1 MNNYKYIY
9 IYDHYCVYL
18 HAKKTARTLNKS
30 QSCVYFSVIFRHLPW
45 PEESETASSLW
56 HQHSSLGW
64 KKEHR
69 PTPGSS
75 WQETRRGNLEI
86 CTEKSCWCYVFMIV
100 LVRFVTSNDLWNLW
114 TSMDFSGLLWTSI
127 GFMFSYVFICFHMF
141 SYVFIACA
149 WLARLIFIGSRL
161 IQIQQVL
168 MQFCC
173 RVPVGRCKCFY
184 Q

>member
-1 MNNYKYIY
+1 MYIF
-9 IYDHYCVYL
+9 
-18 HAKKTARTLNKS
+18 RS
-30 QSCVYFSVIFRHLPW
+30 SSVIFPDLRSLKLLAHFDINIHHLD
-45 PEESETASSLW
+45 ERRNTVL
-56 HQHSSLGW
+56 HQAVLG
-64 KKEHR
+64 KK
-69 PTPGSS
+69 PGG
-75 WQETRRGNLEI
+75 GNLEI

>member
-1 MNNYKYIY
+1 MANRNIYIYLNNYKYIY
-9 IYDHYCVYL
+9 MTIIVYTFMQ
-18 HAKKTARTLNKS
+18 KTARTLNKS

-127 GFMFSYVFICFHMF
+127 GFMFSYVFICFH
-141 SYVFIACA
+141 
-149 WLARLIFIGSRL
+149 RLCMAGTAHFYW
-161 IQIQQVL
+161 IQADPDTASVNAIL
-168 MQFCC
+168 L
-173 RVPVGRCKCFY
+173 
-184 Q
+184 

>member
-1 MNNYKYIY
+1 MANRKIYIY
-9 IYDHYCVYL
+9 IWITINIYIWPLLCIPSC
-18 HAKKTARTLNKS
+18 KKNNKNS
-30 QSCVYFSVIFRHLPW
+30 KKITELCIFFRIFRHLPW

-100 LVRFVTSNDLWNLW
+100 LVRFVTSNDLW
-114 TSMDFSGLLWTSI
+114 TSMDFYW
-127 GFMFSYVFICFHMF
+127 FDVFICLH
-141 SYVFIACA
+141 
-149 WLARLIFIGSRL
+149 RLCMCGTAHFYW
-161 IQIQQVL
+161 IQVSWYS
-168 MQFCC
+168 
-173 RVPVGRCKCFY
+173 KC
-184 Q
+184 